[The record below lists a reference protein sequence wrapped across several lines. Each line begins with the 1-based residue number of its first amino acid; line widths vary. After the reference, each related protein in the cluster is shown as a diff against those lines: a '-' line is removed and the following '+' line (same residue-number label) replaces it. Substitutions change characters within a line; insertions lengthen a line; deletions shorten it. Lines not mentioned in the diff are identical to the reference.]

1 LAAARLGR
9 NHHTRDRKD
18 GDLALTVLT
27 QAPLQPP
34 LATGEELAPGY
45 TVVEHVS
52 RNQALDVYD
61 VWDDGRYCRSVA
73 KTLRP
78 DRLGEERAT
87 ARLRLEGELLA
98 RFTHPHLVRAYETLE
113 EPRTIV
119 VIETLSGET
128 LAAHIEE
135 RTKRMPAAEV
145 ALLGLQIA
153 SAMRYMHRE
162 GYLHIDLK
170 PSNIVLDLGVAKVLD
185 LSLARPPGPVRA
197 GVGTRCYL
205 APEQA
210 RGENVTAAAD
220 VWGVGVVL
228 WEAAVGEPA
237 FDDEAAGVR
246 YPQCVGRAPEV
257 RHRRRLP
264 AGLAEVIDACLEPDA
279 SARPAVDDVLAALE
293 PYA

>member
-1 LAAARLGR
+1 M
-9 NHHTRDRKD
+9 
-18 GDLALTVLT
+18 TVLIE
-27 QAPLQPP
+27 APLQPP
-34 LATGEELAPGY
+34 LASGEELAPGY

-87 ARLRLEGELLA
+87 ARLRLEGELLR

-113 EPRTIV
+113 EPQTIV
-119 VIETLSGET
+119 VLETLSGET
-128 LAAHIEE
+128 LAAHIAE
-135 RTKRMPAAEV
+135 RTTRMPAAEL

-153 SAMRYMHRE
+153 SAVRYMHRE

-170 PSNIVLDLGVAKVLD
+170 PSNVVLDLGVAKVLD
-185 LSLARPPGPVRA
+185 LSLARPPGPVRP

-210 RGENVTAAAD
+210 RGEDVTAAAD

-246 YPQCVGRAPEV
+246 YPQSVGRAPEV
-257 RHRRRLP
+257 RRRRRLP
-264 AGLAEVIDACLEPDA
+264 AGLAEVIDGCLEPDA
-279 SARPAVDDVLAALE
+279 SARPALDDVLEALE

>member
-1 LAAARLGR
+1 M
-9 NHHTRDRKD
+9 
-18 GDLALTVLT
+18 TVMAE
-27 QAPLQPP
+27 APLQPP
-34 LATGEELAPGY
+34 LSPGEELAPGY

-87 ARLRLEGELLA
+87 ARLRIEGELLA
-98 RFTHPHLVRAYETLE
+98 RFAHPHLVRAYETVE
-113 EPRTIV
+113 EPQTIV
-119 VIETLSGET
+119 ILETLSGET
-128 LAAHIEE
+128 LAAHIEQ
-135 RTKRMPAAEV
+135 RSTRMPAAELAV
-145 ALLGLQIA
+145 LGLQVG
-153 SAMRYMHRE
+153 SAVRYMHRE

-185 LSLARPPGPVRA
+185 LSLARPPGPLRP

-210 RGENVTAAAD
+210 RGEDVTAAAD
-220 VWGVGVVL
+220 VWGLGAVM

-237 FDDEAAGVR
+237 FDDEAAGMK
-246 YPQCVGRAPEV
+246 YPQTAARAVAV
-257 RHRRRLP
+257 RRRRRLP
-264 AGLAEVIDACLEPDA
+264 AGLGAVIDACLEPDPGE
-279 SARPAVDDVLAALE
+279 RPALDDVLAGLE
-293 PYA
+293 PFA

>member
-1 LAAARLGR
+1 M
-9 NHHTRDRKD
+9 TE
-18 GDLALTVLT
+18 V
-27 QAPLQPP
+27 PLQPP
-34 LATGEELAPGY
+34 LSSGEELAPGY

-87 ARLRLEGELLA
+87 ARLRLEGELLQ

-113 EPRTIV
+113 DPRTIV
-119 VIETLSGET
+119 VLETLSGET
-128 LAAHIEE
+128 LAAHIEQ
-135 RTKRMPAAEV
+135 RGTRMPAAEV
-145 ALLGLQIA
+145 AVLGLQIA
-153 SAMRYMHRE
+153 SAVRYMHRE

-170 PSNIVLDLGVAKVLD
+170 PSNIVLDLGIAKVLD
-185 LSLARPPGPVRA
+185 LSLARPPGRVRP

-210 RGENVTAAAD
+210 RGEDVTAAAD
-220 VWGVGVVL
+220 VWGLGVVL
-228 WEAAVGEPA
+228 WETAVGEPA
-237 FDDEAAGVR
+237 FDDETAGIR
-246 YPQCVGRAPEV
+246 YPQTAGRAPEV
-257 RHRRRLP
+257 RRRRRLP
-264 AGLAEVIDACLEPDA
+264 AGLAAVIDACLEPEA
-279 SARPAVDDVLAALE
+279 GARPELDDVLAALE

>member
-1 LAAARLGR
+1 M
-9 NHHTRDRKD
+9 
-18 GDLALTVLT
+18 TVMT

-34 LATGEELAPGY
+34 LCSGEELAPGY

-78 DRLGEERAT
+78 DRIGEARAT

-98 RFTHPHLVRAYETLE
+98 RFAHPHLVRAYETLE
-113 EPRTIV
+113 DPQTIV
-119 VIETLSGET
+119 VLETLSGET
-128 LAAHIEE
+128 LAAHIEQ
-135 RTKRMPAAEV
+135 RVTRMPAAELAV
-145 ALLGLQIA
+145 LGLQVG
-153 SAMRYMHRE
+153 SAVRYMHRE

-170 PSNIVLDLGVAKVLD
+170 PSNIILDLGVAKVLD
-185 LSLARPPGPVRA
+185 LSLARPPGPVRP

-210 RGENVTAAAD
+210 RGEHVTAAAD
-220 VWGVGVVL
+220 VWGLGVVM

-237 FDDEAAGVR
+237 FDDEAAGIR
-246 YPQCVGRAPEV
+246 YPQTAGRAPAV
-257 RHRRRLP
+257 RRGRRLP
-264 AGLAEVIDACLEPDA
+264 AGLGAVIDGCLEPDA
-279 SARPAVDDVLAALE
+279 GARPALDDVLAALE
-293 PYA
+293 PFA